1 MRQREDMVEGV
12 CDMLGP
18 SCVAPRRQVGEGG
31 VGVGRAGDD
40 V

>member
-18 SCVAPRRQVGEGG
+18 ACVAPRRHSWGG
-31 VGVGRAGDD
+31 WGVCRQGRG
-40 V
+40 